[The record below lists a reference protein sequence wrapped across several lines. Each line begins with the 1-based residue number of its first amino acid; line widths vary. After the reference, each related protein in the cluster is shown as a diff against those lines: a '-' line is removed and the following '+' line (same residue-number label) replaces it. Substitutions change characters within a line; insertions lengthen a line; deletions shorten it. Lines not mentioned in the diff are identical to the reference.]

1 MKKIIA
7 YFIKYP
13 VSANVFIVA
22 FALFGTI
29 ALFNLRSSFFPLAES
44 KIINIQVVYPGASPQ
59 EVEEGIVLKIEDNL
73 RGITGVERFTSVSS
87 ENSAIITVEVEK
99 DYRTET
105 ALEDVKNAVNRI
117 NSFPIDME
125 PPVIFKNEN
134 LNPTVTFAISGK
146 NMSLRSLKE
155 TARKIEDDLRS
166 IDGISKVDLSGFP
179 DEEIEVAVNELALRT
194 YQLTFDQVANAIK
207 KANIDITGG
216 KIKTDTEEY
225 LIRGRF
231 KEYFGQGLENIIVKS
246 DVDGKTIRLA
256 DVAVISDR
264 WSENPNRIELD
275 NEPTIEVNVQ
285 TTNSEDFLEAAEKVN
300 KYIAS
305 YNSKNDGVKLTIV
318 NDRSINLLERRDLL
332 LRNGAFGM
340 VLVLLLLSLFLNP
353 RMAFWVATGI
363 PISFLG
369 MFVLAQI
376 FGVTINVISLFGMIV
391 VIGILVDDG
400 IVIAENIYYQYE
412 KGKNPI
418 RAAIDDTMEV
428 LPAIFSAVL
437 TTILAFAIFYFLD
450 GRVGDF
456 FTELAFVV
464 IATLGISLVEAVII
478 LPAHL
483 AHSRALRGKKAS
495 NWVSRFMDKIMIWM
509 RDTTYAPTLRF
520 VIKNK
525 VLTFAIALV
534 FLALTIAA
542 FKGGIIKGTF
552 FPFIERDNIAI
563 TLKMPQGTNES
574 ISNAW
579 IDKIE
584 EAAWRVNEQYKGNR
598 ADGLDIINHISKKIG
613 PSTSDA
619 SLNIILLK
627 GEVRNVVSYEIANAI
642 AKETGPVIGAESLS
656 YGGGGSFGKPISVAF
671 LGNNLEELELAK
683 DELKAELTKLAAL
696 KDVND
701 NDLLGIKEI
710 NVQLKPKAYM
720 LGLSLQDMLGQVRS
734 GFFGKEVQRLQRG
747 RDEVKIWVRYNEK
760 DRSSINNMS
769 EMFIT
774 TPTGEKVPFNEL
786 ATYTIKRG
794 VVSIN
799 HLDGKRQINVEADM
813 MNETSSVTEILG
825 YVKDEIIPQIL
836 PKYPSV
842 SVLYEGQ
849 NREAEKTQKSAAKA
863 LPVILFLIIAMI
875 TFTFRSFGQTMLL
888 FVLIP
893 FSLIGVAWGHY
904 FHGHAISMLSMMG
917 VVALIGIIV
926 NDGLVL
932 VTKLN
937 TNLKEGMTFNEAVVS
952 AGVSRFRAIFLTT
965 VTTVAGLAPLILE
978 KSFQAQ
984 FLVPMAISIAYGISA
999 ATILTLVLLPV
1010 LLVTLNNFRRLL
1022 IYAWEG
1028 TKPSPEEVE
1037 PAVKELKSEN
1047 DEYEN

>member
-13 VSANVFIVA
+13 VSANVFIFA

-29 ALFNLRSSFFPLAES
+29 ALFNLKSSFFPLAES
-44 KIINIQVVYPGASPQ
+44 RIINIQLVYPGASPE

-73 RGITGVERFTSVSS
+73 RGISGVERFTSVSS
-87 ENSAIITVEVEK
+87 ENSALITIEVEK
-99 DYRTET
+99 GYRTET

-117 NSFPIDME
+117 NSFPVDME
-125 PPVIFKNEN
+125 PAVIFRTEN
-134 LNPTVTFAISGK
+134 LNPTVTFAISGPGL
-146 NMSLRSLKE
+146 SLRSLKE
-155 TARKIEDDLRS
+155 SARKVEDDLRS
-166 IDGISKVDLSGFP
+166 LDGVSKVTLSGFP
-179 DEEIEVAVNELALRT
+179 EEEIEVAVNETSLRT

-231 KEYFGQGLENIIVKS
+231 KEYYGQGLENIIVKS
-246 DVDGKTIRLA
+246 DVNGKTIRLS
-256 DVAVISDR
+256 DVATISDR

-275 NEPTIEVNVQ
+275 NESTIEVNVQ
-285 TTNSEDFLEAAEKVN
+285 TTNSEDFLSAADKINE
-300 KYIAS
+300 YITN
-305 YNSKNDGVKLTIV
+305 YNTKSQTVKLTV
-318 NDRSINLLERRDLL
+318 VSDRSINLLERRDLL
-332 LRNGAFGM
+332 MNNGMLGM
-340 VLVLLLLSLFLNP
+340 ILVLLLLSLFLNP
-353 RMAFWVATGI
+353 RMAFWVALGI

-369 MFVLAQI
+369 MFILAQI

-418 RAAIDDTMEV
+418 RAAIDGTMEV
-428 LPAIFSAVL
+428 LPAIFSAVI
-437 TTILAFAIFYFLD
+437 TTILAFSIFYFLD

-456 FTELAFVV
+456 FNELAFVV
-464 IATLGISLVEAVII
+464 IATLAVSLIEAVII

-483 AHSRALRGKKAS
+483 AHSKALMGKKAS
-495 NWVSRFMDKIMIWM
+495 NMVSRFMDKVMIWM

-520 VIKNK
+520 VLHNK
-525 VLTFAIALV
+525 MLTFAIALV
-534 FLALTIAA
+534 FLALTVAA
-542 FKGGIIKGTF
+542 FRGGIIKGTF
-552 FPFIERDNIAI
+552 FPFIERDNIAV
-563 TLKMPQGTNES
+563 TLKMPEGTNEQ
-574 ISNAW
+574 ISTAW

-584 EAAWRVNEQYKGNR
+584 EAAWRVNEQYKSER
-598 ADGLDIINHISKKIG
+598 PDGLNIIDHISKKIG

-642 AKETGPVIGAESLS
+642 AKEAGPVIGSETLS
-656 YGGGGSFGKPISVAF
+656 YGGGGNFGKPISVAF

-683 DELKAELTKLAAL
+683 DELKAKLMKLEAL

-701 NDLLGIKEI
+701 NDRLGIKEI
-710 NVQLKPKAYM
+710 NVQLKPKAYL
-720 LGLSLQDMLGQVRS
+720 LGLNLQDMLGQVRS

-760 DRSSINNMS
+760 DRSSINNLS

-774 TPTGEKVPFNEL
+774 TPSGEKVPFNEL

-825 YVKDEIIPQIL
+825 FVKSDLVPDIL
-836 PKYPSV
+836 VKYPTV

-875 TFTFRSFGQTMLL
+875 TFTFRSFGQTLLL
-888 FVLIP
+888 FALIP

-904 FHGHAISMLSMMG
+904 IHGHAISMLSMMG

-932 VTKLN
+932 VSKLN
-937 TNLKEGMTFNEAVVS
+937 QNLKEEMPFIDAVIH

-984 FLVPMAISIAYGISA
+984 FLIPMAISIAYGIAA
-999 ATILTLVLLPV
+999 ATVLTLVLLPV
-1010 LLVTLNNFRRLL
+1010 LLVALNNSRRFM
-1022 IYAWEG
+1022 IYLWEG
-1028 TKPSPEEVE
+1028 VKPTSEDVE
-1037 PAVKELKSEN
+1037 PAVKELKAEN

>member
-418 RAAIDDTMEV
+418 RAAIDGTMEV

>member
-418 RAAIDDTMEV
+418 RAAIDGTMEV

-525 VLTFAIALV
+525 VLTFSIALV

>member
-418 RAAIDDTMEV
+418 RAAIDGTMEV

-495 NWVSRFMDKIMIWM
+495 NWVSGFMDKIMIWM

>member
-1 MKKIIA
+1 
-7 YFIKYP
+7 
-13 VSANVFIVA
+13 
-22 FALFGTI
+22 
-29 ALFNLRSSFFPLAES
+29 AE
-44 KIINIQVVYPGASPQ
+44 
-59 EVEEGIVLKIEDNL
+59 
-73 RGITGVERFTSVSS
+73 
-87 ENSAIITVEVEK
+87 
-99 DYRTET
+99 
-105 ALEDVKNAVNRI
+105 
-117 NSFPIDME
+117 
-125 PPVIFKNEN
+125 
-134 LNPTVTFAISGK
+134 
-146 NMSLRSLKE
+146 
-155 TARKIEDDLRS
+155 
-166 IDGISKVDLSGFP
+166 
-179 DEEIEVAVNELALRT
+179 
-194 YQLTFDQVANAIK
+194 
-207 KANIDITGG
+207 
-216 KIKTDTEEY
+216 
-225 LIRGRF
+225 
-231 KEYFGQGLENIIVKS
+231 
-246 DVDGKTIRLA
+246 
-256 DVAVISDR
+256 ISDR

-275 NEPTIEVNVQ
+275 NQTTIEVNVQ
-285 TTNSEDFLEAAEKVN
+285 TTNSEDFLEAADKVN
-300 KYIAS
+300 EYIAN
-305 YNSKNDGVKLTIV
+305 YNSKSDGVQMTIV
-318 NDRSINLLERRDLL
+318 SDRSVNLIERRSLL
-332 LRNGAFGM
+332 MRNGIFGM

-353 RMAFWVATGI
+353 RMAFWVAIGI

-376 FGVTINVISLFGMIV
+376 FGITINVISLFGMIV

-400 IVIAENIYYQYE
+400 IVIAENIYNQYE
-412 KGKNPI
+412 KGKSPI
-418 RAAIDDTMEV
+418 RAAIDGTMEV

-437 TTILAFAIFYFLD
+437 TTILAFSVFYFLD

-456 FTELAFVV
+456 FNELAFVV
-464 IATLGISLVEAVII
+464 IATLFVSLIEAVII

-483 AHSRALRGKKAS
+483 AHSNALRGKKSS
-495 NWVSRFMDKIMIWM
+495 NMVSRFMDKVMIWM

-520 VIKNK
+520 VLNNK
-525 VLTFAIALV
+525 VLTFAIATV

-552 FPFIERDNIAI
+552 FPFIERDNIAV
-563 TLKMPQGTNES
+563 TLKMPEGTNES

-579 IDKIE
+579 INKIE
-584 EAAWRVNEQYKGNR
+584 DAAWRVNEQYKSKR
-598 ADGLDIINHISKKIG
+598 PDGLNIIDHITKKIG
-613 PSTSDA
+613 PTSSDA

-642 AKETGPVIGAESLS
+642 AKEAGPVIGAESLS

-671 LGNNLEELELAK
+671 LGNNLKELEMAK
-683 DELKAELTKLAAL
+683 DELKVELRKLNAL

-760 DRSSINNMS
+760 DRSSINNLS
-769 EMFIT
+769 TMFIT
-774 TPTGEKVPFNEL
+774 TPSGEKVPFDEL

-813 MNETSSVTEILG
+813 MDETSSVTEILS
-825 YVKDEIIPQIL
+825 YVKEALVPGIL
-836 PKYPSV
+836 TRYPSV
-842 SVLYEGQ
+842 TVLYEGQ

-932 VTKLN
+932 VSKLN
-937 TNLKEGMTFNEAVVS
+937 TNLKEGMPFTEAVIH

-965 VTTVAGLAPLILE
+965 VTTVAGLGPLILE

-1010 LLVTLNNFRRLL
+1010 LLVTLNNFRRFILL
-1022 IYAWEG
+1022 VWEG
-1028 TKPSPEEVE
+1028 IKPTSEEVE

-1047 DEYEN
+1047 DEFEN

>member
-13 VSANVFIVA
+13 VSANVFIIA
-22 FALFGTI
+22 FALFGSI
-29 ALFNLRSSFFPLAES
+29 ALFNLRSSFFPLTES

-87 ENSAIITVEVEK
+87 ENSAVITIEVEK
-99 DYRTET
+99 DYRTEV
-105 ALEDVKNAVNRI
+105 ALEDVKNAVNKI
-117 NSFPIDME
+117 NSFPVDME
-125 PPVIFKNEN
+125 PAVIFKNEN
-134 LNPTVTFAISGK
+134 LNPTVTFAISGT

-155 TARKIEDDLRS
+155 SARKIEDELRS

-179 DEEIEVAVNELALRT
+179 DEEIEVAVNENSLRT
-194 YQLTFDQVANAIK
+194 YNLTFDQVANAIK

-216 KIKTDTEEY
+216 KIKTETEEY

-231 KEYFGQGLENIIVKS
+231 KEYYGAGLDNIVVKS
-246 DVDGKTIRLA
+246 DVNGKTIRLS
-256 DVAVISDR
+256 DVAEISDR

-275 NEPTIEVNVQ
+275 NQTTIEVNVQ
-285 TTNSEDFLEAAEKVN
+285 TTNSEDFLEAADKVN
-300 KYIAS
+300 EYITN
-305 YNSKNDGVKLTIV
+305 YNSKSDGVQLTIV
-318 NDRSINLLERRDLL
+318 SDRSVNLIERRSLL
-332 LRNGAFGM
+332 MRNGIFGM

-353 RMAFWVATGI
+353 RMAFWVAIGI

-376 FGVTINVISLFGMIV
+376 FGITINVISLFGMIV

-400 IVIAENIYYQYE
+400 IVIAENIYNQYE

-418 RAAIDDTMEV
+418 RAAIDGTMEV

-437 TTILAFAIFYFLD
+437 TTIMAFSVFYFLD

-456 FTELAFVV
+456 FNELAFVV
-464 IATLGISLVEAVII
+464 IATLFISLIEAVII

-483 AHSRALRGKKAS
+483 AHSKALRGKKAS
-495 NWVSRFMDKIMIWM
+495 NMVSRFMDKVMVWM

-520 VIKNK
+520 VLKNK
-525 VLTFAIALV
+525 VLTFAIATV

-552 FPFIERDNIAI
+552 FPFIERDNIAV
-563 TLKMPQGTNES
+563 TLKMPEGTNES

-584 EAAWRVNEQYKGNR
+584 EAAWRVNEQYKTKR
-598 ADGLDIINHISKKIG
+598 PDGLNIIDHITKKIG
-613 PSTSDA
+613 PTTSDA

-642 AKETGPVIGAESLS
+642 AKEAGPVIGAESLS

-671 LGNNLEELELAK
+671 LGNNLKELEMAK
-683 DELKAELTKLAAL
+683 DELKVELRKLNAL

-760 DRSSINNMS
+760 DRSSINNLS
-769 EMFIT
+769 AMFIT
-774 TPTGEKVPFNEL
+774 TPSGEKVPFDEL

-813 MNETSSVTEILG
+813 MDETSSVTEILS
-825 YVKDEIIPQIL
+825 YVKEALVPGIL
-836 PKYPSV
+836 ARYPSV
-842 SVLYEGQ
+842 NVLYEGQ

-932 VTKLN
+932 VSKLN
-937 TNLKEGMTFNEAVVS
+937 TNLKEGMPFTEAVIH

-965 VTTVAGLAPLILE
+965 VTTVAGLGPLILE

-1010 LLVTLNNFRRLL
+1010 LLVTLNNFRRFIFLV
-1022 IYAWEG
+1022 WEG
-1028 TKPSPEEVE
+1028 IKPTPEEVE

-1047 DEYEN
+1047 DEFEN

>member
-13 VSANVFIVA
+13 VSANVFILA
-22 FALFGTI
+22 FTLFGTI

-44 KIINIQVVYPGASPQ
+44 KIINIQLVYPGASPE

-73 RGITGVERFTSVSS
+73 RGITGIERFTSISS
-87 ENSAIITVEVEK
+87 ENSGTITIEVEK

-117 NSFPIDME
+117 NSFPVDME
-125 PPVIFKNEN
+125 PPVIFKTEN
-134 LNPTVTFAISGK
+134 LNPTVTFAISGD
-146 NMSLRSLKE
+146 NLSLRSLKE
-155 TARKIEDDLRS
+155 TARIIEDELRS
-166 IDGISKVDLSGFP
+166 LDGVSKVSLSGFP
-179 DEEIEVAVNELALRT
+179 DEEIEVAVNENSLRT
-194 YQLTFDQVANAIK
+194 YNLTFDDVANAIK
-207 KANIDITGG
+207 RANIDITGG

-231 KEYFGQGLENIIVKS
+231 KQYYGSGLENIIVKS
-246 DVDGKTIRLA
+246 DVLGKTIRLS
-256 DVAVISDR
+256 DVANISDR
-264 WSENPNRIELD
+264 WSENPDRIEID
-275 NEPTIEVNVQ
+275 GENSIEVNVQ
-285 TTNSEDFLEAAEKVN
+285 TTNNEDFLAAAEKVN
-300 KYIAS
+300 QYITHFNAT
-305 YNSKNDGVKLTIV
+305 NEGIHLTIV
-318 NDRSINLLERRDLL
+318 SDRSVNLLERRDLL
-332 LRNGAFGM
+332 TNNGILGM
-340 VLVLLLLSLFLNP
+340 ILVIILLSLFLNP
-353 RMAFWVATGI
+353 RMAFWVALGI

-369 MFVLAQI
+369 MFILAQI

-400 IVIAENIYYQYE
+400 IVIAENIYNQYE
-412 KGKNPI
+412 RGKTPI
-418 RAAIDDTMEV
+418 RAAIDGTMEV
-428 LPAIFSAVL
+428 LPAIFSAVA
-437 TTILAFAIFYFLD
+437 TTVMAFSIFYFLD

-456 FTELAFVV
+456 FNELAFVV
-464 IATLGISLVEAVII
+464 IATLGVSLIEAVII

-483 AHSRALRGKKAS
+483 AHSKALQGEKS
-495 NWVSRFMDKIMIWM
+495 QNVVSRFMDKIMIWM
-509 RDTTYAPTLRF
+509 RDTTYTPTLRF
-520 VIKNK
+520 VLNNK
-525 VLTFAIALV
+525 ILTFVIASV
-534 FLALTIAA
+534 FLALTVAA
-542 FKGGIIKGTF
+542 FRGGIIKGTF
-552 FPFIERDNIAI
+552 FPFIERDNIAV
-563 TLKMPQGTNES
+563 TLKMPEGTNES
-574 ISNAW
+574 ITNAW

-584 EAAWRVNEQYKGNR
+584 AAAWRVNEEYKSKR
-598 ADGLDIINHISKKIG
+598 PDGLDIIDHISKKIG
-613 PSTSDA
+613 PSTSNA

-627 GEVRNVVSYEIANAI
+627 GEVRNIVSYEIANAI
-642 AKETGPVIGAESLS
+642 SKEAGPVIGAESLS

-671 LGNNLEELELAK
+671 LGNNLQELELAK
-683 DELKAELTKLAAL
+683 NELKEKLEKLEAL

-701 NDLLGIKEI
+701 NDLQGIKEI
-710 NVQLKPKAYM
+710 NVELKPKAYM
-720 LGLSLQDMLGQVRS
+720 LGLSLQDVLGQVRS

-747 RDEVKIWVRYNEK
+747 RDEVRIWVRYNEK
-760 DRSSINNMS
+760 DRSSINNLSLMY
-769 EMFIT
+769 IT
-774 TPTGEKVPFNEL
+774 TPTREKVPFDEL

-813 MNETSSVTEILG
+813 VNETSSVTEILG
-825 YVKDEIIPQIL
+825 YVKSDMVPEIL
-836 PKYPSV
+836 AKYPSV

-849 NREAEKTQKSAAKA
+849 NREAEKTQKSAGKA
-863 LPVILFLIIAMI
+863 LPVVLFLIIAMI

-932 VTKLN
+932 VSKFN
-937 TNLKEGMTFNEAVVS
+937 TNMKEGMPFTEAVVN

-965 VTTVAGLAPLILE
+965 VTTVGGLAPLILE

-984 FLVPMAISIAYGISA
+984 FLVPMAISIAYGITA

-1010 LLVTLNNFRRLL
+1010 LLVALNNFRTF
-1022 IYAWEG
+1022 IKYVWEG
-1028 TKPSPEEVE
+1028 TRPSPESVE

-1047 DEYEN
+1047 DEFEN

>member
-1 MKKIIA
+1 MKKIIS

-29 ALFNLRSSFFPLAES
+29 ALFNLQSSFFPLAES
-44 KIINIQVVYPGASPQ
+44 RIINIQLVYPGASPE

-73 RGITGVERFTSVSS
+73 RGISGVERFTSISS
-87 ENSAIITVEVEK
+87 ENSGTITIEVQK
-99 DYRTET
+99 GYPTDL

-117 NSFPIDME
+117 NSFPVDME
-125 PPVIFKNEN
+125 PAVIFKTEN
-134 LNPTVTFAISGK
+134 LNPTVTFAISGD
-146 NMSLRSLKE
+146 NLSLRSLKE
-155 TARKIEDDLRS
+155 TARVIEDELRS
-166 IDGISKVDLSGFP
+166 LEGVSKVSLTGFP
-179 DEEIEVAVNELALRT
+179 EEEIEVAVNETSLRT
-194 YQLTFDQVANAIK
+194 YNLTFDEVANAIK
-207 KANIDITGG
+207 KANLDITGG

-231 KEYFGQGLENIIVKS
+231 KEYYGQGLENIIIKS
-246 DVDGKTIRLA
+246 DVNGKTIRLS
-256 DVAVISDR
+256 DVASITDR
-264 WSENPNRIELD
+264 WSENPNRIEID
-275 NEPTIEVNVQ
+275 SEPSIEVAVQ
-285 TTNSEDFLEAAEKVN
+285 TTNSEDFLAAADKVN
-300 KYIAS
+300 QYINDFNAS
-305 YNSKNDGVKLTIV
+305 RQGIHLTIV
-318 NDRSINLLERRDLL
+318 SDRSVNLLERRDLL
-332 LRNGAFGM
+332 LNNGILGM
-340 VLVLLLLSLFLNP
+340 ILVVLLLSLFLNP
-353 RMAFWVATGI
+353 RMALWVALGL

-369 MFVLAQI
+369 MFILAQI
-376 FGVTINVISLFGMIV
+376 FGITINVISLFGMIV

-400 IVIAENIYYQYE
+400 IVIAENIYNQYE
-412 KGKNPI
+412 RGKTPI
-418 RAAIDDTMEV
+418 RAAIDGTMEV

-437 TTILAFAIFYFLD
+437 TTILAFSIFYFLD

-456 FTELAFVV
+456 FNELAFVV
-464 IATLGISLVEAVII
+464 IATLGVSLIEAVII

-483 AHSRALRGKKAS
+483 AHSKALQGEKSQNR
-495 NWVSRFMDKIMIWM
+495 VSRFMDKIMVWM

-520 VIKNK
+520 VLKNK
-525 VLTFAIALV
+525 VLTFVIASI
-534 FLALTIAA
+534 FLALTFAA
-542 FKGGIIKGTF
+542 FRGGIIKGTF
-552 FPFIERDNIAI
+552 FPFIERDNIAV
-563 TLKMPQGTNES
+563 TLKMPEGTNES
-574 ISNAW
+574 ITAAW

-584 EAAWRVNEQYKGNR
+584 AAAWRVNQQYKSQR
-598 ADGLDIINHISKKIG
+598 PDGLDIIDHISKKIG
-613 PSTSDA
+613 PTTSNA

-627 GEVRNVVSYEIANAI
+627 GEVRNIVSYEIANAI
-642 AKETGPVIGAESLS
+642 SKETGPVIGAESLS

-671 LGNNLEELELAK
+671 LGNNLQELEMAK
-683 DELKAELTKLAAL
+683 NELKAKLEKLEAL

-701 NDLLGIKEI
+701 NDLQGIKEI
-710 NVQLKPKAYM
+710 NVELKPKAYM
-720 LGLSLQDMLGQVRS
+720 LGLSLQDVLGQVRS

-747 RDEVKIWVRYNEK
+747 RDEVRIWVRYNEK
-760 DRSSINNMS
+760 DRSSINNLSKMYV
-769 EMFIT
+769 T
-774 TPTGEKVPFNEL
+774 TPTREKVPFDEL

-813 MNETSSVTEILG
+813 MNETSSVTEILAF
-825 YVKDEIIPQIL
+825 VKSDLIPEIL
-836 PKYPSV
+836 AKYPTV

-863 LPVILFLIIAMI
+863 LPVVLFLIIAMI

-888 FVLIP
+888 FALIP

-932 VTKLN
+932 VSKFN
-937 TNLKEGMTFNEAVVS
+937 TNMKEGMPFTEAVIH

-984 FLVPMAISIAYGISA
+984 FLVPMAISIAYGITA
-999 ATILTLVLLPV
+999 ATILTLILLPV
-1010 LLVTLNNFRRLL
+1010 LLVALNNFRTFL
-1022 IYAWEG
+1022 IYLWEG
-1028 TKPSPEEVE
+1028 QRPAPETVE
-1037 PAVKELKSEN
+1037 PAIKELKNEN
-1047 DEYEN
+1047 DDFEN

>member
-418 RAAIDDTMEV
+418 RAAIDGTMEV

-774 TPTGEKVPFNEL
+774 TPTGEKVPFDEL

-863 LPVILFLIIAMI
+863 LPVILFLII
-875 TFTFRSFGQTMLL
+875 
-888 FVLIP
+888 
-893 FSLIGVAWGHY
+893 
-904 FHGHAISMLSMMG
+904 
-917 VVALIGIIV
+917 
-926 NDGLVL
+926 
-932 VTKLN
+932 
-937 TNLKEGMTFNEAVVS
+937 
-952 AGVSRFRAIFLTT
+952 
-965 VTTVAGLAPLILE
+965 
-978 KSFQAQ
+978 
-984 FLVPMAISIAYGISA
+984 
-999 ATILTLVLLPV
+999 
-1010 LLVTLNNFRRLL
+1010 
-1022 IYAWEG
+1022 
-1028 TKPSPEEVE
+1028 
-1037 PAVKELKSEN
+1037 
-1047 DEYEN
+1047 